1 MISNVNGL
9 GAAGASPAGLDALTA
24 YGDAIGLA
32 FQITDDVLDA
42 TSTTAALGKTAGR
55 DVELRKS
62 TYPMLL
68 GIERAVARADSLVDD
83 ACAALE
89 RAGLRTATLDMLARY
104 AIART
109 S

>member
-1 MISNVNGL
+1 
-9 GAAGASPAGLDALTA
+9 
-24 YGDAIGLA
+24 
-32 FQITDDVLDA
+32 VLDA

-68 GIERAVARADSLVDD
+68 GVDRAVERAALLVDD
-83 ACAALE
+83 ACGALD
-89 RAGLRTATLDMLARY
+89 RAGLRTTTLELLVRY